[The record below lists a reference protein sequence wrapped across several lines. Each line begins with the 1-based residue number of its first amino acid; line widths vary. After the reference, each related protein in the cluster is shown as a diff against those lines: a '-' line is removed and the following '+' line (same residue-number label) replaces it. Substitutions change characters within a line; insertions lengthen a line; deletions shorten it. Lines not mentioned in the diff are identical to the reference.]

1 LFNTPL
7 LTRIALAGIPILIV
21 ALIAGAAGYFS
32 KDPGTKPIPAL
43 QPLPDREQA
52 VRGVIRSVSGDQIT
66 VGTESGQAFTFRFP
80 SDAPIEQLVP
90 ASMAELRPGDWL
102 NGGAIPHAQTVLA
115 LLGLV
120 VVPDPVVPPP

>member
-7 LTRIALAGIPILIV
+7 LTRIALAGLPVLVI

-43 QPLPDREQA
+43 QPAPDREQA
-52 VRGVIRSVSGDQIT
+52 VRGVIRNVSADQIT
-66 VGTESGQAFTFRFP
+66 VGTESGQTFTFSLEP
-80 SDAPIEQLVP
+80 NAPIEQLAL
-90 ASMAELRPGDWL
+90 ASVAELRPGDWL
-102 NGGAIPHAQTVLA
+102 NGGAIPHAQTILA

-120 VVPDPVVPPP
+120 VLSDPVVPPP

>member
-7 LTRIALAGIPILIV
+7 LTRIALAGVPLLII

-43 QPLPDREQA
+43 QPAPDREQA
-52 VRGVIRSVSGDQIT
+52 VRGVLRSVSGDQIT
-66 VGTESGQAFTFRFP
+66 VGTESGQTFTFRLQP
-80 SDAPIEQLVP
+80 NAPIEQLAP
-90 ASMAELRPGDWL
+90 ASVAELRPGDWL

-120 VVPDPVVPPP
+120 VLPDPVVPPP

>member
-1 LFNTPL
+1 LLNTPL
-7 LTRIALAGIPILIV
+7 LTRIALAGLPILVI

-43 QPLPDREQA
+43 QPAADREQA
-52 VRGVIRSVSGDQIT
+52 VRGVIRNVSADQIT
-66 VGTESGQAFTFRFP
+66 VGTESGQTFTFRLEP
-80 SDAPIEQLVP
+80 NAPIEQLVP

-120 VVPDPVVPPP
+120 VLPDPVVPPP